1 MPFKGNAIFSSK
13 NAFARLTLSRR
24 DDIISLMY
32 FLAYLIDSDLN
43 WIDFN
48 KPVNSQFEA
57 ITKYKIETSAKNF
70 LNKKTMMLLPLVKYA
85 YALNFD
91 EKPDYERIKFMF
103 RKILIK
109 RDFLPDRI
117 FDWSLRSG
125 MQFSRLNHNENHSS
139 ISSCS
144 IGSRENTEEGNAFE
158 ILREN
163 IKK

>member
-1 MPFKGNAIFSSK
+1 
-13 NAFARLTLSRR
+13 
-24 DDIISLMY
+24 MY

-125 MQFSRLNHNENHSS
+125 M
-139 ISSCS
+139 
-144 IGSRENTEEGNAFE
+144 
-158 ILREN
+158 
-163 IKK
+163 

>member
-1 MPFKGNAIFSSK
+1 
-13 NAFARLTLSRR
+13 
-24 DDIISLMY
+24 
-32 FLAYLIDSDLN
+32 
-43 WIDFN
+43 
-48 KPVNSQFEA
+48 
-57 ITKYKIETSAKNF
+57 
-70 LNKKTMMLLPLVKYA
+70 MLLPLLKYA

-91 EKPDYERIKFMF
+91 EKPDYERIKFML

-125 MQFSRLNHNENHSS
+125 MQFSRLNQNENHSS

-158 ILREN
+158 LLKQN
-163 IKK
+163 INK